1 MKNLIIDGGNLLYR
15 SFYSSKKHRYEN
27 HEGKD
32 FTHIIVYLRIL
43 KDLVDRF
50 DDRRIYIAWDIR
62 NKGFVNFRQEGVEY
76 KENRDRTEHELAH
89 KFDKVIWKLTELL
102 GITNIRAEKL
112 EGDDIIYFLVDKYS
126 DSDNIVVS
134 TDGDFLQL
142 FHNYDVKI
150 YNPQKDV
157 LITEKN
163 SKQYNGG
170 VDNGKFLF
178 YKAIMGDQS
187 DNIKGLYKYGPVKSK
202 KFVENLKENFSNL
215 SQEDRDHIKHNIN
228 MMNLKNGI
236 GTYKDEGEYYESQ
249 DIKIDFD
256 PVKFWDLIDR
266 LGIEDY
272 LGYRSEWS
280 DQFDKSGAKLVDGLQ
295 NMLKNINN

>member
-1 MKNLIIDGGNLLYR
+1 MVIFLRNV
-15 SFYSSKKHRYEN
+15 KHLADKFEA
-27 HEGKD
+27 
-32 FTHIIVYLRIL
+32 
-43 KDLVDRF
+43 DRVF
-50 DDRRIYIAWDIR
+50 IAWDIR
-62 NKGFVNFRQEGVEY
+62 NKKFINFRQEGVEY
-76 KENRDRTEHELAH
+76 KTHRDRSQTEDVH
-89 KFDKVIWKLTELL
+89 KFDKILWKLTELL

-112 EGDDIIYFLVDKYS
+112 EGDDIIYFLVDKYN
-126 DSDNIVVS
+126 DYDNVVVS
-134 TDGDFLQL
+134 NDGDFLQL

-157 LITEKN
+157 VITEKN

-170 VDNGKFLF
+170 VDNDKFLF
-178 YKAIMGDQS
+178 YKAVMGDPS

-256 PVKFWDLIDR
+256 PVKFWDLVDR

-272 LGYRSEWS
+272 LGYRSEWF
-280 DQFDKSGAKLVDGLQ
+280 DQFGDSGLNLADGLQ
-295 NMLKNINN
+295 NMLNNINN